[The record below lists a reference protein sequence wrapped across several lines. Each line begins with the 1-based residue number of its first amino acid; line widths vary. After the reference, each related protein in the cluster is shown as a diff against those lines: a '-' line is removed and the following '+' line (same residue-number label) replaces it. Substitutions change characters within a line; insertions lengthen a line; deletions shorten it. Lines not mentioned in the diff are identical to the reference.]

1 VILFLQEDE
10 ETREIIYMLGQLF
23 ETVSLRYDCILSR
36 SPTAIRTSHS
46 DGMPNY
52 QWTYRFP
59 MFYGFVNY
67 KIPWEI

>member
-1 VILFLQEDE
+1 VSLFLQEDE

-52 QWTYRFP
+52 Q
-59 MFYGFVNY
+59 
-67 KIPWEI
+67 